1 MLAIRLS
8 RVGKRNSAFF
18 RVVAMDK
25 QKSAKGRAIEVLG
38 SVNPHKNEIVL
49 NNERILYWIGVGAQ
63 PSDRVHN
70 ILVAKEVIKG
80 KKITKKIRKSKK
92 SEEAAAGE
100 ASKAEA
106 PKEEAPKEEP
116 KAKEK
121 SEEKPA
127 EGPKE
132 EPKKEAE
139 PKEEKPE
146 EKTEPEK

>member
-18 RVVAMDK
+18 RVVVMDK
-25 QKSAKGRAIEVLG
+25 QKSAKGRALEVLG
-38 SVNPHKNEIVL
+38 SVNPHNNEIIL
-49 NNERILYWIGVGAQ
+49 KNERILYWIGVGAQ

-80 KKITKKIRKSKK
+80 KKIAKKIRQSKK
-92 SEEAAAGE
+92 SGEETAEETPKAETPKEAAA
-100 ASKAEA
+100 
-106 PKEEAPKEEP
+106 EEEKGEP
-116 KAKEK
+116 KAREPKTEERP
-121 SEEKPA
+121 EEKPA

-132 EPKKEAE
+132 EPK
-139 PKEEKPE
+139 E